1 MTELHADLAAAAP
14 KAALP
19 RPPLRLSCVVPAHN
33 EEGNLEAFLRALD
46 AAARALTPDYELI
59 VINDGSRDATH
70 DIALRMA
77 QELTVRYLA
86 LSRNFGKEAALSAG
100 IDHARGNA
108 VLLIDADFQ
117 HPLEMLPQM

>member
-1 MTELHADLAAAAP
+1 MTELHADIAPAAP
-14 KAALP
+14 KGMLP

-46 AAARALTPDYELI
+46 ATVRTLTPDYELI
-59 VINDGSRDATH
+59 VVNDGSRDATH
-70 DIALRMA
+70 EIALRMA
-77 QELTVRYLA
+77 QELPVRYLA

-108 VLLIDADFQ
+108 VVLICLLYTSPSPRDS
-117 HPLEMLPQM
+117 